1 MTSANKWLILG
12 GLLTTLNLGWF
23 LAGNLDA
30 APSDIKGSGNVA
42 VASYTTKDGTYILW
56 SSGRIT
62 ESTSGK
68 EVAPPYGPA
77 PGFAKAPQEKGTPA
91 GSPRVAV
98 DYVQNDEGTYTLF
111 ADGSVMK
118 ADDEGASAPAGGAVD
133 IKFGVAMP
141 NSLPPLENGIDM
153 PDSVQAGGNFVIEEP
168 FEDGGIVIMPLRDR
182 APNAVFPN
190 GIIGAYTVG
199 SDGQI
204 NRNLPGNMYGGNMEW
219 NRTWVIAIGK

>member
-118 ADDEGASAPAGGAVD
+118 ADDEGASGAGGRR
-133 IKFGVAMP
+133 G
-141 NSLPPLENGIDM
+141 
-153 PDSVQAGGNFVIEEP
+153 
-168 FEDGGIVIMPLRDR
+168 RH
-182 APNAVFPN
+182 
-190 GIIGAYTVG
+190 
-199 SDGQI
+199 
-204 NRNLPGNMYGGNMEW
+204 
-219 NRTWVIAIGK
+219 

>member
-23 LAGNLDA
+23 LAEHLEA
-30 APSDIKGSGNVA
+30 APSDVKGSGNVA
-42 VASYTTKDGTYILW
+42 VSSYTTTEGTYILW

-62 ESTSGK
+62 DSKSGE

-77 PGFAKAPQEKGTPA
+77 PGFAKAALEKGTPV

-153 PDSVQAGGNFVIEEP
+153 PDSLQASGAFVIEEP
-168 FEDGGIVIMPLRDR
+168 FEEGAIIIMPLKQGGVH
-182 APNAVFPN
+182 NAFPT
-190 GIIGAYTVG
+190 GMIGAYTVG
-199 SDGQI
+199 PDGRNTGMGSSPNNI
-204 NRNLPGNMYGGNMEW
+204 NTDLWDG
-219 NRTWVIAIGK
+219 TWVIAIGK